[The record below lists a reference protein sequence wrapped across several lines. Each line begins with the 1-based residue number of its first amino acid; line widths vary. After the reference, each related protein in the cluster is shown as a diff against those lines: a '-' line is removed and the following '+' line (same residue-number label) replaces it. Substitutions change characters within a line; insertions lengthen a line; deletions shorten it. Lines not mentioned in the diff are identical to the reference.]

1 MAASVR
7 AKVKGAPLCSACNG
21 HSAVSGAGQDEDVP
35 GSPYANWS
43 NGPSSDPDYFPIG
56 VWFQDPKNAVG
67 YRAAGINLY
76 VSLGQGPTE
85 AQLVELSTAGMR
97 VIGVV
102 NGRFS
107 DAFYI

>member
-1 MAASVR
+1 M
-7 AKVKGAPLCSACNG
+7 
-21 HSAVSGAGQDEDVP
+21 SGAGQDEDVP
-35 GSPYANWS
+35 RSPYANWS

-76 VSLGQGPTE
+76 MSLGQGPTE

-97 VIGVV
+97 VIEFV

-107 DAFYI
+107 DAFDIY

>member
-7 AKVKGAPLCSACNG
+7 AKVKGAALCSACIG
-21 HSAVSGAGQDEDVP
+21 HSAVGGAGQDEDVP
-35 GSPYANWS
+35 RSPYANWS

-56 VWFQDPKNAVG
+56 VWVQDPKNAVG
-67 YRAAGINLY
+67 YRA
-76 VSLGQGPTE
+76 
-85 AQLVELSTAGMR
+85 AGMR

-107 DAFYI
+107 DAFHV